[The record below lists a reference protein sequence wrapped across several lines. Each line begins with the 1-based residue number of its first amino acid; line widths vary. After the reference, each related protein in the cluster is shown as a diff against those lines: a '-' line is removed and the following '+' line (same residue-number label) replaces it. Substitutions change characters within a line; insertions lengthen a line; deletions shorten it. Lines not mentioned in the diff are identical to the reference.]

1 MYSEMTKATKEL
13 VITLCLLPVL
23 ALVVWNALKQTRETS
38 EGTPE
43 PAAAT
48 PEESGGEELTG
59 ENVKPVLNSVPEE
72 ALNRQRERLTME
84 WGRDPFFGVWGQEGN
99 DEQKPEDYVDEG
111 TQEISEVYLTAI
123 SWMPENPIALINKQ
137 AVFQGEFI
145 LGYEVVEIQRDKVI
159 LRKDNKKHVIT
170 IEE

>member
-1 MYSEMTKATKEL
+1 MTKSTKEL
-13 VITLCLLPVL
+13 VITLCLLPIL
-23 ALVVWNALKQTRETS
+23 ALVVVNALKQVRGTS
-38 EGTPE
+38 EGEPE
-43 PAAAT
+43 PLVT
-48 PEESGGEELTG
+48 SPPEETRGEELAG
-59 ENVKPVLNSVPEE
+59 EDVKRVLNSVPEE
-72 ALNRQRERLTME
+72 DLNKQRERLSME

-111 TQEISEVYLTAI
+111 TVELSELYLTAI

-159 LRKDNKKHVIT
+159 LGKDDKKHVLT
-170 IEE
+170 LEE